1 MWTLT
6 TPENLKEIGPFTFR
20 LTPGSVK
27 TLGRATRA
35 DFVVDVA
42 LVSRFHC
49 RFTVTPDG
57 VLELEDLDSTN
68 GTFVNDER
76 IKRLAL
82 KPGDR
87 VRAGRVELVVSRG
100 TSGAELYL
108 CASAT
113 FPHRRNGFSYL
124 SFPIVVA
131 P

>member
-1 MWTLT
+1 MWILATG
-6 TPENLKEIGPFTFR
+6 ENPKETEPFTFR
-20 LTPGSVK
+20 LMPGAVK

-57 VLELEDLDSTN
+57 VLEVEDLKSTN

-76 IKRLAL
+76 VTRLTL

-87 VRAGRVELVVSRG
+87 VRAGRVELGVSQ
-100 TSGAELYL
+100 AP
-108 CASAT
+108 ASA
-113 FPHRRNGFSYL
+113 
-124 SFPIVVA
+124 
-131 P
+131 

>member
-6 TPENLKEIGPFTFR
+6 TPENLKEVGPFTFR
-20 LTPGSVK
+20 LTPGGVK

-57 VLELEDLDSTN
+57 ALELEDLDSTN

-76 IKRLAL
+76 IKKLAL

-87 VRAGRVELVVSRG
+87 VRAGRVELLVARG
-100 TSGAELYL
+100 TKDE
-108 CASAT
+108 
-113 FPHRRNGFSYL
+113 
-124 SFPIVVA
+124 
-131 P
+131 